1 MYELGSFSKQLH
13 LRIKRILKDNKI
25 SNIYVIGKKMK
36 ILFNTLPTS
45 LECKHFENL
54 EELYIELKKDIK
66 NNDIILFKASR
77 AIQLD
82 KIIKKFC

>member
-1 MYELGSFSKQLH
+1 
-13 LRIKRILKDNKI
+13 
-25 SNIYVIGKKMK
+25 MK
-36 ILFNTLPTS
+36 ILFKTLPTS

-54 EELYIELKKDIK
+54 EELYIELKKDVK
-66 NNDIILFKASR
+66 NDDIILFKASR